1 MENNRKYFAF
11 ISYKR
16 EDEKWAKWLQHKL
29 EHYKLPSNL
38 NGRTDLPKEIRPI
51 FRDQSELAGGVLA
64 DEINKAL
71 ANSKYLIVICSPRAA
86 QSVWVGKEV
95 QTFIDLGRT
104 DKIIPFIIGGMAHA
118 QNPEEECFP
127 LALLNLPPDQELLG
141 INIDEMGRDA
151 AAVKV
156 VAQMFGLKFDALWQ
170 RYEREQRRRRVIFI
184 AAALLLA
191 LIGVGVAV
199 GFSRKNKRITEQN
212 EQITKQNEEIVK
224 QSEDIKRKNDRLMND
239 SVVMAAQLD
248 SINRRDA
255 LIEIQKDS
263 ILHANYQILLTN
275 NQIWAK
281 NKKLRN
287 QKLVQDIEISKN
299 YLSQGKPE
307 MAIVALEDVRKNVVL
322 LDSLQKDN
330 YGRLL
335 LSINDSIMVRQV
347 ELLSISDYGNKKH
360 KIIDSD
366 SCIKKSPV
374 VESYFREDRGGFE
387 DKGDI
392 LWGEASLIISPENHN
407 SKFDT
412 IVGYDILLNSTNKYF
427 AIVVDGDAR
436 GTETDMDFDYYKS
449 GIRIYSL
456 VNGEM
461 VCFIGCDIWFD
472 WLTYPI
478 SISSDAKYLVYREGM
493 REYDRVWLADFE
505 NKNKIC
511 INNWDGSIA
520 HRNEVKS
527 DFSPEDEFFFVCYN
541 NMDVE
546 GYRISVFDSKT
557 KELINT
563 FYYETVDEVYWN
575 HNDCLCIASEGKI
588 YEWAIDTEN
597 IFRVFHADE
606 LIENVTISDDN
617 KYVAAICPNGY
628 AYVWNTRTKECLLSK
643 TLIVDAPDD
652 LEFTHDGRFL
662 WVISGYNDVGCFC
675 VDSKQIVDIESE
687 YFEAPHHW
695 PCFLKFTED
704 DKYCITYDTYSG
716 YYCVYDVQTMRL
728 LFFLPYAYDDSGFCY
743 QHEKNTIGFLTY
755 YSEAEKGELF
765 IEIYDLN
772 TGRQIETITNTD
784 RSFFQIKMDSFR
796 KKRID
801 FDPYFWEGG
810 RVLTAKKT
818 TIDRKLIVEGYTDGT
833 LKVWPVNATNR
844 LLEMMGYS
852 N

>member
-29 EHYKLPSNL
+29 EHYQLPSNL
-38 NGRTDLPKEIRPI
+38 NGRTDWPKEIRPI

-141 INIDEMGRDA
+141 INIDEMRRDA

-156 VAQMFGLKFDALWQ
+156 VAQMLGLKFDALWQ

-392 LWGEASLIISPENHN
+392 LWGEASLIISPENHFAGTILAN
-407 SKFDT
+407 SISFE
-412 IVGYDILLNSTNKYF
+412 GNSEAHFYSLQIDNLPY
-427 AIVVDGDAR
+427 ISSLDYHNVDYKLDESR
-436 GTETDMDFDYYKS
+436 GTIS
-449 GIRIYSL
+449 YSEGL
-456 VNGEM
+456 NPQE
-461 VCFIGCDIWFD
+461 
-472 WLTYPI
+472 LQ
-478 SISSDAKYLVYREGM
+478 EGM
-493 REYDRVWLADFE
+493 VVKFKVNAKLGYQVSNIIIKDEEGNIIEYRKVSDDEYEFTMPATNVMTNPTFE
-505 NKNKIC
+505 KK
-511 INNWDGSIA
+511 
-520 HRNEVKS
+520 EVI
-527 DFSPEDEFFFVCYN
+527 DLITNPET
-541 NMDVE
+541 
-546 GYRISVFDSKT
+546 GLKISVFLIAIISLGTGIYVYQKKESK
-557 KELINT
+557 
-563 FYYETVDEVYWN
+563 
-575 HNDCLCIASEGKI
+575 KI
-588 YEWAIDTEN
+588 
-597 IFRVFHADE
+597 
-606 LIENVTISDDN
+606 
-617 KYVAAICPNGY
+617 
-628 AYVWNTRTKECLLSK
+628 
-643 TLIVDAPDD
+643 
-652 LEFTHDGRFL
+652 
-662 WVISGYNDVGCFC
+662 
-675 VDSKQIVDIESE
+675 
-687 YFEAPHHW
+687 
-695 PCFLKFTED
+695 
-704 DKYCITYDTYSG
+704 
-716 YYCVYDVQTMRL
+716 
-728 LFFLPYAYDDSGFCY
+728 
-743 QHEKNTIGFLTY
+743 
-755 YSEAEKGELF
+755 
-765 IEIYDLN
+765 
-772 TGRQIETITNTD
+772 
-784 RSFFQIKMDSFR
+784 
-796 KKRID
+796 
-801 FDPYFWEGG
+801 
-810 RVLTAKKT
+810 
-818 TIDRKLIVEGYTDGT
+818 
-833 LKVWPVNATNR
+833 
-844 LLEMMGYS
+844 
-852 N
+852 